1 LCKLKV
7 YINQQLTSGKSLPL
21 NSYVV
26 KNVNADSTL
35 PESKV
40 SVQLLCNSQ
49 HTKSCCCTSRVLSLS
64 NDLAAIWLHAVQ
76 RFSSFSSCHVLA

>member
-26 KNVNADSTL
+26 KNVNADSIL

-40 SVQLLCNSQ
+40 IVQHLCNSQ
-49 HTKSCCCTSRVLSLS
+49 HAKSCCCTNRVLSLS
-64 NDLAAIWLHAVQ
+64 NDLAEIWLHAVQ
-76 RFSSFSSCHVLA
+76 RFSSFRNCQVLA